1 MEAILGT
8 SVGVF
13 LGVTVALMGFTAFM
27 TGQALANT
35 WKPMWHALVYSA
47 LLGFAARFLIF
58 ALFEGEL
65 LSLSGY
71 LADTAALILIAL
83 FAYRISHARKMV
95 SQYPWLYERAGLFGW
110 RPKGPSG
117 RPESLP

>member
-1 MEAILGT
+1 MESILGT

-13 LGVTVALMGFTAFM
+13 LGITVALIGFAAFM

-35 WKPMWHALVYSA
+35 WKPMWHAVVYA
-47 LLGFAARFLIF
+47 ILLGFVDRFLTF

-71 LADTAALILIAL
+71 LIDTAVLVVIILLA
-83 FAYRISHARKMV
+83 FRISQARKMV
-95 SQYPWLYERAGLFGW
+95 GQYPWLYERAGLFGW
-110 RPKGPSG
+110 RQKGPA
-117 RPESLP
+117 RPS

>member
-1 MEAILGT
+1 MESILGT

-13 LGVTVALMGFTAFM
+13 LGVTVALMGFAAFM

-35 WKPMWHALVYSA
+35 WKPIWHAVVYA
-47 LLGFAARFLIF
+47 ILLGFADRFLTF

-71 LADTAALILIAL
+71 LVDTAVLVVIILL
-83 FAYRISHARKMV
+83 AYRITQVRKMV

-110 RPKGPSG
+110 RQKGPV
-117 RPESLP
+117 RPT

>member
-1 MEAILGT
+1 MESILGT
-8 SVGVF
+8 SIGVF

-35 WKPMWHALVYSA
+35 WKPIWHAIVYAA
-47 LLGFAARFLIF
+47 LLGLVARFLIF

-71 LADTAALILIAL
+71 LADTAVLIVIAL
-83 FAYRISHARKMV
+83 FAYRISQARKVV

-110 RPKGPSG
+110 RRRGPAPPS
-117 RPESLP
+117 